1 MHLEGKQSV
10 LAALKAR
17 KRKIDLVL
25 LKAGSQQERIQE
37 ILEECERQAISVKYV
52 SASELDQ
59 LAFGKTHGG
68 VIALCSRRHPDKFE
82 DLPSILHVSSALP
95 LLLVL
100 EGIEDANHLGYLL
113 RSAEALGAQAVLLKK
128 HVWDFDEI
136 RVSRASSGAFE
147 RLPLIKLSDAS
158 QVRKFHKFDIR
169 LWGCIANSKRTVYD
183 VDLTVPVALAVGG
196 EKRGLSG
203 KLRDECDGFL
213 RIPMLQG
220 SASSLSLTH
229 AACLLLGEAFRQRQI
244 PSPL

>member
-1 MHLEGKQSV
+1 VHLEGKQSV
-10 LAALKAR
+10 LAALRAR
-17 KRKIDLVL
+17 KRKIQLVL
-25 LKAGSQQERIQE
+25 IKAGSQEERIHE
-37 ILEECERQAISVKYV
+37 ILKECEKQTISVKYV
-52 SASELDQ
+52 SASELDH

-68 VIALCSRRHPDKFE
+68 IVALCSRRHPDKFE
-82 DLPSILHVSSALP
+82 DLQTILHVSSSRP

-100 EGIEDANHLGYLL
+100 EGVEDANHLGYLL

-169 LWGCIANSKRTVYD
+169 LWGCIANAKRTVYD
-183 VDLTVPVALAVGG
+183 VDLTAPVALAVGG

-213 RIPMLQG
+213 RIPMMQG

-229 AACLLLGEAFRQRQI
+229 AACLLLGEVFRQRQM